1 MFHTV
6 WHLLLCI
13 RWVITLVRLCVRL
26 LTLDQQLT
34 PVTQLGHEHVHK

>member
-6 WHLLLCI
+6 WHLLLF
-13 RWVITLVRLCVRL
+13 LRLCVRL

-34 PVTQLGHEHVHK
+34 PVAQLGHEHVHK